1 MNDPGDPLRDGGA
14 FRTPI
19 VEEGASAGDDVWE
32 RAAEQARRDLARTDE
47 GPSSNVDQKTE

>member
-1 MNDPGDPLRDGGA
+1 MNDPGNLLRDGVTVG
-14 FRTPI
+14 TPI
-19 VEEGASAGDDVWE
+19 GEEGASAGDDVWE